1 MNNIEMII
9 DAMTRSLIRDAFRG
23 WKCENVEIAGEWYR
37 KLYQPNGKPENRKTI
52 FINFQHLLKE
62 AARYECGWQGITLA
76 SLWFAV
82 LNGRDQNLSGKQVEA
97 LQEYIQKV
105 LRKLED

>member
-37 KLYQPNGKPENRKTI
+37 KLYQTNGHPEHRKTI
-52 FINFQHLLKE
+52 FINFQHLLKD

-97 LQEYIQKV
+97 LQKYIHNV